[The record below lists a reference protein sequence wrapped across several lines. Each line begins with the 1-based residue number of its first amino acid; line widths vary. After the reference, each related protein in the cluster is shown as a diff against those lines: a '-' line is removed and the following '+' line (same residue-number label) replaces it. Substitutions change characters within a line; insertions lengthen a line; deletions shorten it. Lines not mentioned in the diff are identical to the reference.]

1 MDAGGV
7 QLERKLLDRRFREK
21 EIEIIRLFLTEGTW
35 ETAIFVRRV
44 GVSRA
49 TFYRHHQGVGR
60 IVPDYREMVMVRFE
74 RMLERVSGEKLAIR
88 DLCLRFL
95 TFILQNREIF
105 RMFLA
110 VSEYEVYILM
120 FRRIWG
126 EERILMAELV
136 VLIED
141 WGKRGFLEVEIDEIL
156 GKMVKIVRGRLALGG
171 CKC

>member
-1 MDAGGV
+1 
-7 QLERKLLDRRFREK
+7 
-21 EIEIIRLFLTEGTW
+21 
-35 ETAIFVRRV
+35 
-44 GVSRA
+44 
-49 TFYRHHQGVGR
+49 
-60 IVPDYREMVMVRFE
+60 
-74 RMLERVSGEKLAIR
+74 
-88 DLCLRFL
+88 
-95 TFILQNREIF
+95 
-105 RMFLA
+105 MFLA